1 MLFRQIYD
9 GKLTFQ
15 TLEILEPM
23 INPKLFSELSAK
35 LSGLVPIA
43 EELRSELR
51 AKIEQQL
58 KNSFK
63 DLGLLSREE
72 FEVKSKS
79 LERAE
84 ARIIELEKVIGDLE
98 TRVHGFEKKK

>member
-1 MLFRQIYD
+1 
-9 GKLTFQ
+9 
-15 TLEILEPM
+15 M

-72 FEVKSKS
+72 FKVKSKS